1 MARRLCTSTTGPS
14 LKIRGWWSR
23 AIQSAL
29 RRGEP
34 EKAAVFAYEKGATM
48 NGEFLAPAR
57 RVGFFLWQ
65 DTFDQLRPEGLAL
78 FRAAVLW
85 VVSPPE

>member
-1 MARRLCTSTTGPS
+1 MYC
-14 LKIRGWWSR
+14 
-23 AIQSAL
+23 
-29 RRGEP
+29 
-34 EKAAVFAYEKGATM
+34 AVAHWIASGIATM

-57 RVGFFLWQ
+57 RVSFFLWQ

-85 VVSPPE
+85 AVSPPE